1 MRFAVVVTI
10 AIALTS
16 VSRAQSIQPIPHIP
30 GVFGD
35 DSVLELVRDG
45 FVFTEGPVGTAD
57 GGLYF
62 TDTGAQ
68 PTRIYRLEADGRIR
82 LFLDTLNRAN
92 GLALERSGALIA
104 AESNGG
110 RVIRV
115 GTDGTVV
122 PVVGQAAAGRPLI
135 NPNDLIADRRGGIYF
150 TDFARSQ
157 RDAPGYVYYVPP
169 GATQALVI
177 ASDVGRPNGLSLTD
191 DEKTLIVDDSSG
203 NTVYAFE
210 IQPDGSAKS
219 RQPFATLR
227 NIPSGQGSG
236 ADGLTI
242 DRAGRVVRHNRRRRS
257 DLRSVGPISGHDSC
271 SKPAGQCGIFGPGQ
285 ANSVYHR
292 ANWPLS
298 CSDGQPG
305 SEQAWQVVSWLASR
319 WLLPTDMHF
328 AIRGALPIESWRP
341 PLVPSQRSERRV
353 HRRAVQY
360 RG

>member
-10 AIALTS
+10 AMALIS
-16 VSRAQSIQPIPHIP
+16 ASRAQSIQPVPRIS

-62 TDTGAQ
+62 TDTGVQ

-82 LFLDTLNRAN
+82 LFRDTLNRAN

-122 PVVGQAAAGRPLI
+122 SIVGQAASGRALI

-150 TDFARSQ
+150 TDFVRNQ
-157 RDAPGYVYYVPP
+157 RDAPAYVYYVPP
-169 GATQALVI
+169 GAAQALVI
-177 ASDVGRPNGLSLTD
+177 SSDLGRPNGLSLTD
-191 DEKTLIVDDSSG
+191 DERTLIVDDAA

-210 IQPDGSAKS
+210 IQPDGLAKS
-219 RQPFATLR
+219 RRPFATLR
-227 NIPSGQGSG
+227 DIPLDRGSG

-242 DRAGRVVRHNRRRRS
+242 DRAGRVYVTTTVGVQIFDRS
-257 DLRSVGPISGHDSC
+257 
-271 SKPAGQCGIFGPGQ
+271 GQYLGT
-285 ANSVYHR
+285 
-292 ANWPLS
+292 L
-298 CSDGQPG
+298 
-305 SEQAWQVVSWLASR
+305 
-319 WLLPTDMHF
+319 T
-328 AIRGALPIESWRP
+328 
-341 PLVPSQRSERRV
+341 VPSPPANVAFSGPDKGTLYITARTGLYRV
-353 HRRAVQY
+353 RTATQGLTRL
-360 RG
+360 GK